1 MRAIFRDKRFRIAA
15 SHAIDRDLMNETL
28 FFGLSEPWQV
38 APYEDSPHYHEKL
51 AQQYLEFDLKKANR
65 LLDEV
70 GLDKRDSDGFRL
82 LPSGKRFRINVLTIT
97 SSAVPLPQAG
107 ELIADNLKA
116 VGLKVNLRDT
126 GSDWSFIIQ
135 RRAAN
140 DFDAVIF
147 QTSQGTNEGAYF
159 DGHNVSYFL
168 PAHPTTTFWCPL
180 WVEWYL
186 SEGKSGEEPVP
197 AVLEALEYYKNATST
212 IDFEERRNW
221 FAKVLDIAAENFWTI
236 GTLKYWGNLRIIDAK
251 LGNFVEELKP
261 WDRGGDSGRP
271 DLWYFKE

>member
-1 MRAIFRDKRFRIAA
+1 M
-15 SHAIDRDLMNETL
+15 
-28 FFGLSEPWQV
+28 
-38 APYEDSPHYHEKL
+38 
-51 AQQYLEFDLKKANR
+51 
-65 LLDEV
+65 
-70 GLDKRDSDGFRL
+70 
-82 LPSGKRFRINVLTIT
+82 
-97 SSAVPLPQAG
+97 
-107 ELIADNLKA
+107 
-116 VGLKVNLRDT
+116 
-126 GSDWSFIIQ
+126 
-135 RRAAN
+135 
-140 DFDAVIF
+140 
-147 QTSQGTNEGAYF
+147 
-159 DGHNVSYFL
+159 
-168 PAHPTTTFWCPL
+168 